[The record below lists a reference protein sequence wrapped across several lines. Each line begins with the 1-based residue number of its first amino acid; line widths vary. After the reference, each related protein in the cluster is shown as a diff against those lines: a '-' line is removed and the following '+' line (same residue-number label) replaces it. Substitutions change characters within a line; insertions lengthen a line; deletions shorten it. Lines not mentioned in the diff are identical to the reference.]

1 MKLQLDTTRKTIKI
15 EENVKLSTLVDTL
28 DKLLPNK
35 EWKEFT
41 LETNSIIKRWVN
53 PIIYKEVYPIRPW
66 WESPWI
72 CYSGTTITNTTGTM
86 LLKTDDYTLNSGVY
100 NIEI

>member
-15 EENVKLSTLVDTL
+15 EENVKLSTLVNTL
-28 DKLLPNK
+28 NKLLPNK

-41 LETNSIIKRWVN
+41 LETNTTIQSWVN
-53 PIIYKEVYPIRPW
+53 PLIIREYPPVYPW
-66 WESPWI
+66 WKNPWI
-72 CYSGTTITNTTGTM
+72 CYNGTTIDNSNGTM
-86 LLKTDDYTLNSGVY
+86 LLKTDTYTLKSGIY